1 MPIVRI
7 ELFPGRSAETKAEIG
22 LEITKVLEAV
32 AGIKPTATTVIF
44 TEISPLDWLV
54 AGEPFSAHAQLK

>member
-7 ELFPGRSAETKAEIG
+7 ELFPGRSADKKAEIG
-22 LEITKVLEAV
+22 REITKVLEAV

-44 TEISPLDWLV
+44 TEISPSDWMV
-54 AGEPFSAHAQLK
+54 GGEPLARQTPPK